1 MNTAEEQI
9 SCLYHNGINLDEA
22 VELLQPRNISA
33 ELVKSTY
40 DELSKSAKK
49 FHYYAMDIEEYSF
62 NYNIDYWT
70 SRYFIIYRHYTF
82 DSAFHEIEIIDSFND
97 KTM

>member
-22 VELLQPRNISA
+22 VELLQHRNISA

-40 DELSKSAKK
+40 DELFKSAKK
-49 FHYYAMDIEEYSF
+49 FHYYAMEIKGDSF
-62 NYNIDYWT
+62 NCNVSYWT
-70 SRYFIIYRHYTF
+70 SRYFIIYRYYTF